1 MMVLNQ
7 FEITNNIDN
16 VLITIFTRSL
26 YMLTTMVLRRVLI
39 HNWRCFR
46 RRRFGVGQ
54 NLSEPKELYVV
65 PGARHIDLYDD
76 VNVIPFDKLASFF
89 SESLK

>member
-39 HNWRCFR
+39 HTAADAPAWDKTFPNRKNSMWF
-46 RRRFGVGQ
+46 
-54 NLSEPKELYVV
+54 KERDILIYTTM
-65 PGARHIDLYDD
+65 
-76 VNVIPFDKLASFF
+76 
-89 SESLK
+89 